1 MNMKIMSMYENYGL
15 YINNEWV
22 KGEEGTF
29 DVINPFDESVIGQ
42 APIASPD
49 QVTLAIDA
57 SMNAMK
63 EWNEMHAWER
73 AEKILNIADNLRAE
87 ELDIA
92 KTISLET
99 GKPLAQA
106 KREVNLSIDQFV
118 WFSEQTKRIYGKT
131 IQSRMPNT
139 NVTVSHTPIGTVAAF
154 SSWNF
159 PILLMAR
166 KLAPALAAGCPMI
179 LRSTDVAP
187 LTGMKLVQAC
197 HDAGLPKG
205 LVSFLCGSARA
216 LSPRIMNDPRVRK
229 LSLTGST
236 EVGQKLI
243 EQSAITLKKVTM
255 ELGGHAPVV
264 VHADADIEK
273 TAKLCAAVKFAN
285 AGQVCV
291 SPTRFY
297 IHESKIDQF
306 CDVMVNEVKKHK
318 LGNGL
323 DEDTTMGPLVHA
335 RRRDEIESFI
345 EKVNAHGGTILTGGK
360 RPEKFEKGFFFEPTV
375 IRDLPK
381 TSFLLCNEIFGPIA
395 LVQSFTTFDE
405 VIKKANST
413 EYALAAYT
421 FTTSL
426 ELANKTA
433 SALISGMVGV
443 NSFALAAAEV
453 PFGGIQASGFGRES
467 GEEGMYEYMNSKIV
481 TTQFA

>member
-1 MNMKIMSMYENYGL
+1 MKMYENYGL

-22 KGEEGTF
+22 KGEDGTF

-42 APIASPD
+42 APSASPA

-57 SMNAMK
+57 SMAALK
-63 EWNEMHAWER
+63 EWNALHAWDR
-73 AEKILNIADNLRAE
+73 ADKIMNIANNLKEKE
-87 ELDIA
+87 EEIA
-92 KTISLET
+92 QTVSLET

-106 KREVNLSIDQFV
+106 KREVVLSIDQFI
-118 WFSEQTKRIYGKT
+118 WFAEQTKRIYGKT

-139 NVTVSHTPIGTVAAF
+139 NVKVEHSPIGTVAAF

-166 KLAPALAAGCPMI
+166 KVAPALAAGCPII

-205 LVSFLCGSARA
+205 LVSFLCGSARK
-216 LSPRIMNDPRVRK
+216 LSPSIMNDARVRK

-243 EQSAITLKKVTM
+243 ESSALTLKKVTM
-255 ELGGHAPVV
+255 ELGGHAPVI
-264 VHADADIEK
+264 VHRDADIK
-273 TAKLCAAVKFAN
+273 KAATLCAAVKFAN

-297 IHESKIDQF
+297 IHESKMDEF
-306 CDVMVNEVKKHK
+306 CETMVKEVKKHV
-318 LGNGL
+318 LGSGL
-323 DEDTTMGPLVHA
+323 DEKTTMGPLVHA
-335 RRRDEIESFI
+335 RRRDEIEVFL
-345 EKVNAHGGTILTGGK
+345 EKVELEGGTILTGGK
-360 RPEKFEKGFFFEPTV
+360 RPEAFEKGFFFEPTV
-375 IRDLPK
+375 IRDLPD

-395 LVQSFTTFDE
+395 LVQSFTRYEE

-426 ELANKTA
+426 ELANRT
-433 SALISGMVGV
+433 SHDLVSGMVGV

-467 GEEGMYEYMNSKIV
+467 GSEGMYEYMNTKII

>member
-1 MNMKIMSMYENYGL
+1 MKMYEDYGL

-22 KGEEGTF
+22 KGEDGSFE
-29 DVINPFDESVIGQ
+29 VINPFDESVIGQ
-42 APIASPD
+42 APIASTD
-49 QVTLAIDA
+49 QVTEAIDA
-57 SMNAMK
+57 SQNALK
-63 EWNEMHAWER
+63 EWNEMHAWDR
-73 AEKILNIADNLRAE
+73 AEKLVKIADNLRAS
-87 ELDIA
+87 LDDIA
-92 KTISLET
+92 TTISLET
-99 GKPLAQA
+99 GKPVAQA
-106 KREVNLSIDQFV
+106 QREINLSIDQFV
-118 WFSEQTKRIYGKT
+118 WFAEQTKRIYGQI
-131 IQSRMPNT
+131 IQSRNPNT
-139 NVTVSHTPIGTVAAF
+139 KVYVEHSPIGTVAAF

-166 KLAPALAAGCPMI
+166 KIAPAIAAGCPII

-197 HDAGLPKG
+197 HDADLPKG
-205 LVSFLCGSARA
+205 LVSFICGSARK

-255 ELGGHAPVV
+255 ELGGHAPVI
-264 VHADADIEK
+264 VHADADIENA
-273 TAKLCAAVKFAN
+273 AKLSTATKFAN

-297 IHESKIDQF
+297 VHEDKIDEF
-306 CDVMVNEVKKHK
+306 CEIMVSEVKKLK

-323 DEDTTMGPLVHA
+323 EEGTTMGPLVHG
-335 RRRDEIESFI
+335 RRREEIENFI
-345 EKVNAHGGTILTGGK
+345 SKVGEQGGTILTGGK
-360 RPEKFEKGFFFEPTV
+360 RPEGFDKGYFFEPTV

-395 LVQSFTTFDE
+395 LVQPFKTLEE
-405 VIKKANST
+405 VLEKANST
-413 EYALAAYT
+413 EYALASYV
-421 FTTSL
+421 FTQSL
-426 ELANKTA
+426 ELANKTSKGIVA
-433 SALISGMVGV
+433 GMVGV

-467 GEEGMYEYMNSKIV
+467 GEEGMMEYLNSKII
-481 TTQFA
+481 TLQYA

>member
-1 MNMKIMSMYENYGL
+1 MKMYENYGL

-22 KGEEGTF
+22 KGDGGTF

-42 APIASPD
+42 APVASTD

-57 SMNAMK
+57 SMNALK
-63 EWNEMHAWER
+63 EWNEFHAWER
-73 AEKILNIADNLRAE
+73 SEKILKIAENLKANE
-87 ELDIA
+87 EDIA

-99 GKPLAQA
+99 GKPLSQA
-106 KREVNLSIDQFV
+106 KREVVLSTDQFI

-131 IQSRMPNT
+131 IQSRVPNT
-139 NVTVSHTPIGTVAAF
+139 NVKVEHSPIGTVAAF

-166 KLAPALAAGCPMI
+166 KIAPAIAAGCPII

-205 LVSFLCGSARA
+205 LVSFLCGSARV

-243 EQSAITLKKVTM
+243 ESSAITLKKVTM
-255 ELGGHAPVV
+255 ELGGHAPVI
-264 VHADADIEK
+264 VHSDAKIEVA
-273 TAKLCAAVKFAN
+273 AKLCAAVKFAN

-297 IHESKIDQF
+297 IHESKMDEF
-306 CDVMVNEVKKHK
+306 CDIMVSEVKKHV
-318 LGNGL
+318 LGSGL
-323 DEDTTMGPLVHA
+323 DEKTTMGPLVHE
-335 RRRDEIESFI
+335 RRREEIESFI
-345 EKVNAHGGTILTGGK
+345 SKVNEQGGTILTGGK
-360 RPEKFEKGFFFEPTV
+360 RPNGFYKGFFFEPTV
-375 IRDLPK
+375 IRDLPN

-395 LVQSFTTFDE
+395 LVQSFKTYDE

-426 ELANKTA
+426 ELANRT
-433 SALISGMVGV
+433 SNDLVSGMVGV

-467 GEEGMYEYMNSKIV
+467 GEEGMYEYMNTKIV
-481 TTQFA
+481 TTQFD

>member
-1 MNMKIMSMYENYGL
+1 MKMYNDYGL

-22 KGEEGTF
+22 KGDKGEF
-29 DVINPFDESVIGQ
+29 DVINPYDESVIGQ
-42 APIASPD
+42 APIASTD
-49 QVTLAIDA
+49 QVTLCIDS
-57 SMNAMK
+57 SMNALK
-63 EWNEMHAWER
+63 EWNEMHSWDR
-73 AEKILNIADNLRAE
+73 AAKILKIADNLKANE
-87 ELDIA
+87 DDIA
-92 KTISLET
+92 RTISLET
-99 GKPLAQA
+99 GKPLSQA
-106 KREVNLSIDQFV
+106 KREVVLSIDQFI

-131 IQSRMPNT
+131 IQSRNPNT
-139 NVTVSHTPIGTVAAF
+139 SVKVEYSAIGTVAAF

-197 HDAGLPKG
+197 HDADLPKG
-205 LVSFLCGSARA
+205 LVSFLCGSARV

-236 EVGQKLI
+236 EVGKKLI
-243 EQSAITLKKVTM
+243 ESSAITLKKVTM
-255 ELGGHAPVV
+255 ELGGHAPVI
-264 VHADADIEK
+264 VHADANIKE
-273 TAKLCAAVKFAN
+273 AAILCAAVKFAN

-297 IHESKIDQF
+297 IHESKMDEF
-306 CDVMVNEVKKHK
+306 CETMVLEVEKHV
-318 LGNGL
+318 LGSGL
-323 DEDTTMGPLVHA
+323 DDKTTMGPLVHS
-335 RRRDEIESFI
+335 RRRDEIEVFI
-345 EKVNAHGGTILTGGK
+345 KKVHEQGGTILTGGK
-360 RPEKFEKGFFFEPTV
+360 RPEGFDKGFFFEPTV
-375 IRDLPK
+375 IRDLPN

-395 LVQSFTTFDE
+395 LVQSFKTYDE

-413 EYALAAYT
+413 EYALASYT

-426 ELANKTA
+426 KLANKT
-433 SALISGMVGV
+433 SNDLVSGMVGV

-467 GEEGMYEYMNSKIV
+467 GEEGMYEYMNSKII

>member
-1 MNMKIMSMYENYGL
+1 MKMYEEFGL

-22 KGEEGTF
+22 KGDGGTF

-42 APIASPD
+42 APVASPE
-49 QVTLAIDA
+49 QVTEAIDA
-57 SMNAMK
+57 SMDALK
-63 EWNEMHAWER
+63 EWNALHAWDR
-73 AEKILNIADNLRAE
+73 AEKILKIADNLKANE
-87 ELDIA
+87 EEIA
-92 KTISLET
+92 QTVSLET

-106 KREVNLSIDQFV
+106 KREVALSIDQFI

-139 NVTVSHTPIGTVAAF
+139 NVKVEHSPIGTVAAF

-166 KLAPALAAGCPMI
+166 KVAPAIAAGCPII

-205 LVSFLCGSARA
+205 LVSFLCGSARV

-243 EQSAITLKKVTM
+243 ESSAITLKKVTM
-255 ELGGHAPVV
+255 ELGGHAPVI
-264 VHADADIEK
+264 VHADANIEEA
-273 TAKLCAAVKFAN
+273 AKLCAAVKFAN

-297 IHESKIDQF
+297 VHESKMDQF
-306 CDVMVNEVKKHK
+306 CDTMVSEVQKHI
-318 LGNGL
+318 LGSGL
-323 DEDTTMGPLVHA
+323 DEKTTMGPLVHG
-335 RRRDEIESFI
+335 RRREEIESFI
-345 EKVNAHGGTILTGGK
+345 AKVHEQGGTILTGGK
-360 RPEKFEKGFFFEPTV
+360 RPAGFDKGFFFEPTV
-375 IRDLPK
+375 IRDLPN

-395 LVQSFTTFDE
+395 LVQSFKTYDE
-405 VIKKANST
+405 VIQKANST
-413 EYALAAYT
+413 EYALASYT

-426 ELANKTA
+426 ELANRT
-433 SALISGMVGV
+433 SADLVAGMVGV

-467 GEEGMYEYMNSKIV
+467 GEEGMYEYMNTKII

>member
-1 MNMKIMSMYENYGL
+1 MKMYDEYGL

-22 KGEEGTF
+22 KGEGGEF
-29 DVINPFDESVIGQ
+29 DVINPFDESILGQ
-42 APIASPD
+42 APVASTD
-49 QVTLAIDA
+49 QVTLAIDT
-57 SMNAMK
+57 SINALK
-63 EWNEMHAWER
+63 EWNALNSWER
-73 AEKILNIADNLRAE
+73 AEKILKIGENLKANVE
-87 ELDIA
+87 DVA
-92 KTISLET
+92 HAISLET

-106 KREVNLSIDQFV
+106 TREVSLSVDQFV

-131 IQSRMPNT
+131 IESRVPNT
-139 NVTVSHTPIGTVAAF
+139 NVKVVHTPIGTVAAF

-159 PILLMAR
+159 PVLLMAR
-166 KLAPALAAGCPMI
+166 KIAPAIAAGCPII

-187 LTGMKLVQAC
+187 LSGMKLVQAC

-205 LVSFLCGSARA
+205 LVSFICGSARV

-255 ELGGHAPVV
+255 ELGGHSPVI
-264 VHADADIEK
+264 VHQDADIQA

-297 IHESKIDQF
+297 IHASVMDLF
-306 CDVMVNEVKKHK
+306 CDTMVKEVKKLK

-323 DEDTTMGPLVHA
+323 DKETTMGPLVHG
-335 RRRDEIESFI
+335 RRRDEIELFLS
-345 EKVNAHGGTILTGGK
+345 KVKEQGGNVLTGGK
-360 RPEKFEKGFFFEPTV
+360 RPEGFTKGFFFEPTV
-375 IRDLPK
+375 IRDLPD
-381 TSFLLCNEIFGPIA
+381 TSYLLCNEIFGPLA
-395 LVQSFTTFDE
+395 LVQSFETYEE

-421 FTTSL
+421 FTKSL
-426 ELANKTA
+426 ELASKT
-433 SALISGMVGV
+433 SSDIVSGMVGV

-467 GEEGMYEYMNSKIV
+467 GDEGMYEYMNTKII

>member
-1 MNMKIMSMYENYGL
+1 MKMYEEYGL

-22 KGEEGTF
+22 KGDNGVF
-29 DVINPFDESVIGQ
+29 DVINPYDESVIGQ
-42 APIASPD
+42 APIASPE
-49 QVTLAIDA
+49 QATRAIDA
-57 SMNAMK
+57 SMHALK
-63 EWNEMHAWER
+63 EWNAMHAWDR
-73 AEKILNIADNLRAE
+73 ADKIMNIADNLKVNE
-87 ELDIA
+87 EEIA
-92 KTISLET
+92 HTISLET
-99 GKPLAQA
+99 GKPLVQA
-106 KREVNLSIDQFV
+106 KREVALSIDQFI

-131 IQSRMPNT
+131 IESRVPNT
-139 NVTVSHTPIGTVAAF
+139 TVKVEHSAIGTVAAF

-187 LTGMKLVQAC
+187 LTGMKLIEAC

-236 EVGQKLI
+236 MVGQKLI
-243 EQSAITLKKVTM
+243 ESSAITLKKVTM
-255 ELGGHAPVV
+255 ELGGHAPVI
-264 VHADADIEK
+264 VHADADIK
-273 TAKLCAAVKFAN
+273 KAATLCAAVKFAN

-297 IHESKIDQF
+297 IHESKMDEF
-306 CDVMVNEVKKHK
+306 CEVMVKEVKKHV
-318 LGNGL
+318 LGSGL
-323 DEDTTMGPLVHA
+323 DEKTTMGPLVHA
-335 RRRDEIESFI
+335 RRREEIESFL
-345 EKVNAHGGTILTGGK
+345 EKVAVQGGTILTGGK
-360 RPEKFEKGFFFEPTV
+360 RPEGFTKGFFFEPTV
-375 IRDLPK
+375 IRDLPNN
-381 TSFLLCNEIFGPIA
+381 SFLLCNEIFGPIA
-395 LVQSFTTFDE
+395 LIQSFETYDE

-413 EYALAAYT
+413 EYALASYT
-421 FTTSL
+421 FTKSL
-426 ELANKTA
+426 ELANRTSSDLVA
-433 SALISGMVGV
+433 GMVGV

-467 GEEGMYEYMNSKIV
+467 GEEGMYEYMNTKII